1 MWYVLVSTSML
12 KLSQK
17 IKFIEEGLNIKT
29 PVYSTVL
36 HVLTIAQL
44 LLPK

>member
-1 MWYVLVSTSML
+1 MWYVLVNTSML

-17 IKFIEEGLNIKT
+17 IKFIGEGLNLKT

-36 HVLTIAQL
+36 QVLTRAQL
-44 LLPK
+44 LSPK